1 MLEWYWLTTHLLGT
15 IVAKATQQ
23 QNDIFFLNNH
33 PFVYIAV
40 NIPLPS
46 YPSTNFPSHACPFH
60 SPLCL
65 CEDDPQPT
73 LPLLPCHSSIPL
85 CWDIILPQ
93 DQELPLPL
101 MSDKAIFCYICI
113 WSHGAFPVYFFV
125 GGLVRGSSGWSDQL
139 TLFFLWGCN
148 PPRLL

>member
-1 MLEWYWLTTHLLGT
+1 MPVQDEFDIRTYKSNRSLFIIIPVVYFS
-15 IVAKATQQ
+15 
-23 QNDIFFLNNH
+23 ND
-33 PFVYIAV
+33 
-40 NIPLPS
+40 IPLPS
-46 YPSTNFPSHACPFH
+46 YSYTTPHPICPLT
-60 SPLCL
+60 P
-65 CEDDPQPT
+65 PIPT
-73 LPLLPCHSSIPL
+73 HPLLCHHSSIPL
-85 CWDIILPQ
+85 FWDIILPQ